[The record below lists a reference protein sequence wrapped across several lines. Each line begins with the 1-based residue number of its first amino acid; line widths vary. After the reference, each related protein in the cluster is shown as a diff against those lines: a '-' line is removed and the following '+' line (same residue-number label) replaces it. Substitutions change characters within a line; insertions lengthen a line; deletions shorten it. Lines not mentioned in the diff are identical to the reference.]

1 MFAQHKLRP
10 GLKILGGLALQIPLC
25 LLSKPVLAGTY
36 MPQVTL
42 PIEVVS
48 YGGIA
53 ASAVSAEVPASVDTS
68 PITSMTMTINNL
80 EYPGEVGVQVLGNS
94 MVTLSNSTCK
104 LSGPTSIYGGIGGQV
119 TTLTVTIPVTPGT
132 VVSGGKAVCIFRLLK
147 PDPNGRC
154 NTFRVIG
161 FNFQRADGSN
171 ALPATEFRWDNPA
184 LWTPPLNDPTDIAA
198 GKQLFTTAT
207 LDIPF
212 THTAMKAHC
221 SDCHASDG
229 RDLKYFN
236 YDNRSII
243 GRSVFHG
250 LTVQQ
255 GEQIASYIRSLP
267 ASEGSINGRPWNP
280 VFQPGP
286 GLSKAPLQEWA
297 AGAGLSA
304 VLNSDSQM
312 LPYLFPNGITQAAV
326 QSMITQGPTQ
336 IDPRNIPTSL
346 PLLVWDQWLPG
357 TGPQD
362 IIPASVLT
370 PFLTR
375 LNGYYDPI
383 VFNPATP
390 HSQLGPL
397 AGAEDINFINMLV
410 SQGMNT
416 PSANYTPALAQKE
429 YAMQQ
434 WWDVRGWET
443 FQTLI
448 GIRTDMDKHWLDNRL
463 FNSSPFRGF
472 IPIGML
478 TGSQLSDEY
487 LSNAWYAEQLV
498 TNCGDNH
505 AGGNAPIDYAYFYGH
520 MANLQRFGGILQ
532 PLRMTEAMLLG
543 MRNYNGPNM
552 GIYVWY
558 GGFRPWHEGLMLTM
572 VEPAWTP
579 QWSALP
585 ASTTASILNAMAGAY
600 LQGIQRFTPTQY
612 YDGGVTSPTQ
622 TPGYVYSNW
631 VSGTYETIPVLQKM
645 GVSAT
650 ITNGLADWAQQV
662 WKTTNWQVFKTAQ
675 VVN

>member
-1 MFAQHKLRP
+1 MFAQHKLGP

-25 LLSKPVLAGTY
+25 LLAKPVLASSYT
-36 MPQVTL
+36 PQVTL

-53 ASAVSAEVPASVDTS
+53 ASGVGVQIPASLDSS

-94 MVTLSNSTCK
+94 MVTLSNATCK
-104 LSGPTSIYGGIGGQV
+104 LSGPTSLYGGIGGQV
-119 TTLTVTIPVTPGT
+119 TTLTVTIPVMPGS
-132 VVSGGKAVCIFRLLK
+132 VVPGAKTVCIFRMLK

-171 ALPATEFRWDNPA
+171 VLPGTEFRWDNPVQ
-184 LWTPPLNDPTDIAA
+184 WTPPLNDASDIAT
-198 GKQLFTTAT
+198 GKELFTSAT
-207 LDIPF
+207 LDVPF
-212 THTAMKAHC
+212 THNTMKAHC

-250 LTVQQ
+250 LTIQQ

-286 GLSKAPLQEWA
+286 GLSKVPLQEWS

-304 VLNSDSQM
+304 VLPNDADM
-312 LPYLFPNGITQAAV
+312 LPHLFPNGITQAAV
-326 QSMITQGPTQ
+326 NSMITQGPTQ
-336 IDPRNIPTSL
+336 LNPREIPISL
-346 PLLVWDQWLPG
+346 PLLNWDQWLPG

-362 IIPASVLT
+362 LIPAATLNPFISLLT
-370 PFLTR
+370 TYYQPIIFSSTTPVTSLGMLT
-375 LNGYYDPI
+375 
-383 VFNPATP
+383 
-390 HSQLGPL
+390 
-397 AGAEDINFINMLV
+397 GAEDIHFNDMMHSVGLT
-410 SQGMNT
+410 T
-416 PSANYTPALAQKE
+416 PSAPWNLALAQKE

-434 WWDVRGWET
+434 WWAVRGWEDLQKL
-443 FQTLI
+443 F
-448 GIRTDMDKHWLDNRL
+448 GMRNDMDKHWLDNRL
-463 FNSSPFRGF
+463 FVTSPNRGF

-478 TGSQLSDEY
+478 TGTRLGDEY

-498 TNCGDNH
+498 TNSGNNH
-505 AGGNAPIDYAYFYGH
+505 AGGNAPIDYNYFFGH
-520 MANLQRFGGILQ
+520 IADMQQDGNVLQ
-532 PLRMTEAMLLG
+532 PLRLVEAMLLG

-558 GGFRPWHEGLMLTM
+558 GGFRPWGEGLALKL
-572 VEPAWTP
+572 VEPVYLP
-579 QWSALP
+579 QWSATAP
-585 ASTTASILNAMAGAY
+585 TETTSILNALTGAY
-600 LQGIQRFTPTQY
+600 LQEIQRYTPTQY
-612 YDGGVTSPTQ
+612 YNGGVTSPTQ

-631 VSGTYETIPVLQKM
+631 VSGTWETIPVLQKM

-650 ITNGLADWAQQV
+650 ITNGLIDWAQQV
-662 WKTTNWQVFKTAQ
+662 WKSTNWQVFKTATL
-675 VVN
+675 VN